1 MDVNI
6 DRVRTVDLIAV
17 PIAMLGYATPLVA
30 AVAMST
36 SSLIVVDQCLAAAG
50 SRIHEARRKQC
61 IAHRLA
67 AGRGWSMNT
76 LAYLIPIALF
86 LGGLGPAAFLWAL
99 KNDQYEDLDGAAWRV
114 LDDGDGR
121 PEKD

>member
-36 SSLIVVDQCLAAAG
+36 SLLIVVANALRLRGLASMKPAESNASPTALLPAG
-50 SRIHEARRKQC
+50 G
-61 IAHRLA
+61 
-67 AGRGWSMNT
+67 GR
-76 LAYLIPIALF
+76 
-86 LGGLGPAAFLWAL
+86 
-99 KNDQYEDLDGAAWRV
+99 
-114 LDDGDGR
+114 
-121 PEKD
+121 